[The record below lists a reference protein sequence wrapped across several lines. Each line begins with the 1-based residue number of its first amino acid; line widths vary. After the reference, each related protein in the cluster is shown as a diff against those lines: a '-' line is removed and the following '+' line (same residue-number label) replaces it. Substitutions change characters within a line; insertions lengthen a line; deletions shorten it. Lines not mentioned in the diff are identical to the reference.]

1 VNLGTERATAG
12 EWIFPPVAAI
22 AAFLAGRNG
31 VHRAALAVEM
41 HEAALK
47 AEEARA
53 GEARRA
59 VAEERRRI
67 AREMH
72 DVVAHSI
79 SVMVVQ
85 AAGARRILERDPS
98 RAEQAAGLIER
109 TGRETLLEMRRLL
122 GVMHDGTEPAG
133 REPAP
138 TLADLNTLAARG
150 RDLGLNVTVT
160 IVGEPRPLSTG
171 LDLGAYR
178 VLEHALHDLH
188 RSDPAAAV
196 HVTVHWTA
204 DALELVVTDDRIEGD
219 FDPAAMLAVRE
230 RVAVYGGDISLTEEG
245 GRALHVR
252 FPLQTKEYA

>member
-1 VNLGTERATAG
+1 
-12 EWIFPPVAAI
+12 
-22 AAFLAGRNG
+22 
-31 VHRAALAVEM
+31 
-41 HEAALK
+41 
-47 AEEARA
+47 
-53 GEARRA
+53 
-59 VAEERRRI
+59 
-67 AREMH
+67 
-72 DVVAHSI
+72 
-79 SVMVVQ
+79 MVVQ